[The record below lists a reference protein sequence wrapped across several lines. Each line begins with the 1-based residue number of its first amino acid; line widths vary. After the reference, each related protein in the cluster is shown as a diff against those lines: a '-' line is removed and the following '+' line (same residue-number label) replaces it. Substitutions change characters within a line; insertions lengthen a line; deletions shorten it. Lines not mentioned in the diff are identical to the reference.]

1 MTRILMQSSDVQVG
15 TRPVQPPML
24 LEGAMGGGG
33 VVLHTGPAHSI
44 REMGSRGQDHQ
55 SLRPALQMRGK
66 TAYRVPH
73 PTSLNGQFRPLL

>member
-33 VVLHTGPAHSI
+33 GVFFTRARHTA
-44 REMGSRGQDHQ
+44 
-55 SLRPALQMRGK
+55 SLSEEK
-66 TAYRVPH
+66 
-73 PTSLNGQFRPLL
+73 LLV